1 MNRIW
6 LIRHGMPEYGTEGSR
21 CIGVTDLPLSG
32 EGEAAMMR
40 MGLRAAEQDGNFL
53 RSALFFCSPL
63 KRAVSSG
70 EAFLQGAS
78 SVDLTLKD
86 KALVQADGFS
96 EVDLGSW
103 EGLSFR
109 EIRERFPEAYR
120 LRGENPGGYRTPGGE
135 TLEEAGQRFFKTLLQ
150 VAEETG
156 KDLVIF
162 GHSGAMG
169 AGLSILEHR
178 SADGYRNY
186 FKSFGGI
193 MQLSMTEN
201 GRIIRVD
208 ERVFI

>member
-1 MNRIW
+1 MKRIW
-6 LIRHGMPEYGTEGSR
+6 LIRHGKPEYGTEGSR

-78 SVDLTLKD
+78 S
-86 KALVQADGFS
+86 
-96 EVDLGSW
+96 DLGSW

-109 EIRERFPEAYR
+109 EIRERFPEEYR

>member
-1 MNRIW
+1 MKRIW
-6 LIRHGMPEYGTEGSR
+6 LIRHGKPEYGTEGSR

-40 MGLRAAEQDGNFL
+40 MGLRAAEHEGSFL
-53 RSALFFCSPL
+53 RGAVFCSSPL
-63 KRAVSSG
+63 MRAVSSG
-70 EAFLQGAS
+70 EAFLKGAS
-78 SVDLTLKD
+78 HADQELKNTALTRIS
-86 KALVQADGFS
+86 GFS

-103 EGLSFR
+103 DGLSFR
-109 EIRERFPEAYR
+109 EIRERFPEEYR
-120 LRGENPGGYRTPGGE
+120 LRGESPGCYRTPGGE
-135 TLEEAGQRFFKTLLQ
+135 TLEEAGQRFLKTLLHL
-150 VAEETG
+150 AEETG
-156 KDLVIF
+156 KDLVAF

-178 SADGYRNY
+178 SAVGYRNY